1 MHEPILP
8 SAEGEIMRTKS
19 MKRAGRKRIVNIK
32 RQPNGQPS
40 RAGKADRARSV
51 ALDARKRMHGA
62 NKANALRPEWGFAL
76 GRAMLKGEL
85 SQLQFQSG
93 LVAADIIG
101 FYFRMKGYRRP
112 TPQAFDLFRVV
123 GLSHTDAR
131 PETVAAAEIEYMRL
145 QRAMRAAASRHGHPY
160 ASASNT
166 IHMACVEDSDM
177 GTWPS
182 HMLRYLR
189 DTLDGIAAEFPER
202 MVELR

>member
-1 MHEPILP
+1 MKT
-8 SAEGEIMRTKS
+8 RS

-32 RQPNGQPS
+32 RQPNGQRS
-40 RAGKADRARSV
+40 RAGQADRTRSV
-51 ALDARKRMHGA
+51 ALEARKRMHGA
-62 NKANALRPEWGFAL
+62 SKTNAARPEWGFAL

-93 LVAADIIG
+93 LVAADIIS
-101 FYFRMKGYRRP
+101 FYYRMKGYKRP

-123 GLSHTDAR
+123 GLSHTDVCSD
-131 PETVAAAEIEYMRL
+131 TVAAAEAAYMRL
-145 QRAMRAAASRHGHPY
+145 QRAMRSAASKNGHPY

-166 IHMACVEDSDM
+166 IHMACIEDSDM

-182 HMLRYLR
+182 HMLRYLKN
-189 DTLDGIAAEFPER
+189 TLDAIAAEFPER

>member
-1 MHEPILP
+1 
-8 SAEGEIMRTKS
+8 MRTKS

-40 RAGKADRARSV
+40 RAGQAGRTRSV

-76 GRAMLKGEL
+76 GRAMLKGEI

-93 LVAADIIG
+93 LVAADIIT
-101 FYFRMKGYRRP
+101 FYYRMKGYQRP

-123 GLSHTDAR
+123 GLSHIEVR
-131 PETVAAAEIEYMRL
+131 SETVAAAEVDYMRL
-145 QRAMRAAASRHGHPY
+145 QRAMRAAASKNGHPY
-160 ASASNT
+160 ATASNT
-166 IHMACVEDSDM
+166 IHLACVEDSDM
-177 GTWPS
+177 GSWPS
-182 HMLRYLR
+182 HMLRYLK
-189 DTLDGIAAEFPER
+189 DALDAIGLEFPER

>member
-1 MHEPILP
+1 
-8 SAEGEIMRTKS
+8 MRTKS
-19 MKRAGRKRIVNIK
+19 MKRSGRKRIVNIR

-40 RAGKADRARSV
+40 RAGQGDRTRSV
-51 ALDARKRMHGA
+51 ALEARKRMHGA

-93 LVAADIIG
+93 LVAADIIT
-101 FYFRMKGYRRP
+101 FYYRMKGYKRP

-123 GLSHTDAR
+123 GLSHIDVR
-131 PETVAAAEIEYMRL
+131 PETVAAAETDYTRL
-145 QRAMRAAASRHGHPY
+145 QRAMRAAASKNGHPY

-166 IHMACVEDSDM
+166 IHMACVEDSEL
-177 GTWPS
+177 GSWPS
-182 HMLRYLR
+182 HMVRYLK
-189 DTLDGIAAEFPER
+189 DALDAIALEFPER

>member
-1 MHEPILP
+1 
-8 SAEGEIMRTKS
+8 MRTRS
-19 MKRAGRKRIVNIK
+19 TKRAGRKRIVNIK

-40 RAGKADRARSV
+40 RAGRADRVRNV
-51 ALDARKRMHGA
+51 ALEARKRMHGA
-62 NKANALRPEWGFAL
+62 KRADALRPEWGFAL

-93 LVAADIIG
+93 LVAADIIT
-101 FYFRMKGYRRP
+101 FYYHMKGYKRP

-123 GLSHTDAR
+123 GLSHTEVR
-131 PETVAAAEIEYMRL
+131 PATVAAAEADYMRL
-145 QRAMRAAASRHGHPY
+145 QKAMRAAAAKNGHPY

-177 GTWPS
+177 GSWPG
-182 HMLRYLR
+182 HMLRYLK
-189 DTLDGIAAEFPER
+189 DALDAIALEFPER